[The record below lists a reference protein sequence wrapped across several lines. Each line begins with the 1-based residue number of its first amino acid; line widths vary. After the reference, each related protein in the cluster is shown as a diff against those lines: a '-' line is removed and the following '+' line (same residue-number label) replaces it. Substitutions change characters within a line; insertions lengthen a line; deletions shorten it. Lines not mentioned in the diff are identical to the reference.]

1 MDMREGIVATTARP
15 QRRRTNRKT
24 GDRRVVRVETR
35 DKMGHPR
42 WITGDLTDS
51 SEGGLGVS
59 LRTPLEAGATI
70 HIRANLGANQTN
82 VTLSVRVTWCE
93 ERPDGT
99 FQAGL
104 KFQDEA

>member
-1 MDMREGIVATTARP
+1 
-15 QRRRTNRKT
+15 
-24 GDRRVVRVETR
+24 
-35 DKMGHPR
+35 MGHPR

-70 HIRANLGANQTN
+70 SIRANLGMNQAN
-82 VTLSVRVTWCE
+82 VTVRVRVTWCE
-93 ERPDGT
+93 ERPDGS

-104 KFQDEA
+104 EFVDES